1 MEMMTN
7 KAKYFA
13 ALKAGMVAHGL
24 IRPAAA
30 NKLYE
35 ETEAH
40 SAFIVN
46 ANSIGYTFGDDDR
59 PERIVKAF
67 FASTAAYLSKVKQ
80 SKEDEAT
87 ALILSDLTGIF
98 KFAAIVEFHNGDGD
112 ADNWSF
118 TMTFNED
125 DLKDIEKKKVL
136 KKHLYSTEMFKS
148 VFDKVAYD
156 IAAIEFQHE
165 SYMFD
170 ACQLVIDTLIQILDR
185 EAKVGETVDVEMPG
199 YFIASVS
206 VEGDEKIFG
215 IVPDGHM
222 KEIIKDDTALEK

>member
-1 MEMMTN
+1 MEITKKFCN
-7 KAKYFA
+7 
-13 ALKAGMVAHGL
+13 ALKANLMAIGL
-24 IRPAAA
+24 LPGYAA
-30 NKLYE
+30 NKTYD

-40 SAFIVN
+40 SAFIIN
-46 ANSIGYTFGDDDR
+46 ANSVGYTFGDDDR

-87 ALILSDLTGIF
+87 ALILSDLTGAF

-112 ADNWSF
+112 TDNWSF

-125 DLKDIEKKKVL
+125 DLKNIEKNKVL

-165 SYMFD
+165 SYMYD
-170 ACQLVIDTLIQILDR
+170 ACQLVIDTLIQVLDR
-185 EAKVGETVDVEMPG
+185 EAKVGETVDIEMPG
-199 YFIASVS
+199 YFVASVA